1 MKIAKRNF
9 VSMANEM
16 LKLCQMAPLN
26 KEYELDAVLLSCFQ
40 PDEMYSY
47 SEILELAKK

>member
-1 MKIAKRNF
+1 
-9 VSMANEM
+9 MANKM

-40 PDEMYSY
+40 SDEMYSY